1 MARNE
6 PVVVF
11 IVMIGTHRGMESKV
25 GAAYWNEALAEKEVR
40 RLNASHRE
48 TRAYFVTRELPFPTF
63 LGDLDTPKSF
73 RRREK
78 IGWGQER

>member
-11 IVMIGTHRGMESKV
+11 IVVIGTYRGNETV
-25 GAAYWNEALAEKEVR
+25 TGAAYWSEHLAEKEVR
-40 RLNASHRE
+40 RLNDAHRE

-63 LGDLDTPKSF
+63 LGDLDKPKSF
-73 RRREK
+73 KRREK